1 MTLKQICT
9 EVAEIEESLA
19 HGMIEVSYDNLMS
32 AMKPGAP
39 ADLLDDILSM
49 VGWDVFAG
57 KEIETARVKEW
68 KEALEGFKNDFQVEE
83 LAEPIKHITEYLE
96 RKTKK

>member
-1 MTLKQICT
+1 MTLKEICKQ
-9 EVAEIEESLA
+9 VAEIEMELA
-19 HGMIEVSYDNLMS
+19 QGGIDYSCDNLAS

-57 KEIETARVKEW
+57 KEIEKERVSEW
-68 KEALEGFKNDFQVEE
+68 KEALEGFRNDFQIKE
-83 LAEPIKHITEYLE
+83 LDEPIVHIREYL
-96 RKTKK
+96 KKH

>member
-1 MTLKQICT
+1 MTLNQICT

-19 HGMIEVSYDNLMS
+19 HGMIEASYDNLMS

-57 KEIETARVKEW
+57 KEIEKERISEW
-68 KEALEGFKNDFQVEE
+68 KEALEGFRNDFQITE
-83 LAEPIKHITEYLE
+83 LDEPIGHIREYL
-96 RKTKK
+96 KKH